1 MLYKECIE
9 MWRKG
14 LNQKLIDRFFI
25 KFTYS
30 SNKIEN
36 SETRLVDVEKVFK
49 GEKINDFKG
58 SKETI
63 KEIENH
69 KEFCNNIL
77 RACKDSDSKLSL
89 DLIKHFHKAIMKG
102 CFKEELL
109 RKGEIPGE
117 FKKGDYVVG
126 VHDVGVSPEDVEEN
140 LISLIDEVNEVEITP
155 KNALKI
161 VSFFHCWCMSIH
173 PFADGNGRVGRILL
187 NYLLMGN
194 NLPPIIVFE
203 ADKREY
209 YLALEDFNETQEISE
224 MVKFLEGQ
232 AYKTWIKDY
241 NVKLKNL
248 KEFLD

>member
-1 MLYKECIE
+1 MSYQECIE

-36 SETRLVDVEKVFK
+36 GETRLVDVEKVFK

-89 DLIKHFHKAIMKG
+89 DLIKHFHKAIMKD
-102 CFKEELL
+102 CFREELL
-109 RKGEIPGE
+109 LKGEIPGE

-126 VHDVGVSPEDVEEN
+126 IHDVGAKPDEVEGD
-140 LISLIDEVNEVEITP
+140 LISLIDEVNEIDITP
-155 KNALKI
+155 KNALKV
-161 VSFFHCWCMSIH
+161 VSYATCWFNTIH
-173 PFADGNGRVGRILL
+173 PFADGNGRVSRMLL
-187 NYLLMGN
+187 NYMLVRN
-194 NLPPIIVFE
+194 NLPPIIIFE
-203 ADKREY
+203 SDKREY
-209 YLALEDFNETQEISE
+209 YLALEDFNETQEISQ
-224 MVKFLEGQ
+224 MVNFLEDQ
-232 AYKTWIKDY
+232 AYKTWLE
-241 NVKLKNL
+241 NS
-248 KEFLD
+248 